1 MALTTFST
9 LFGTLWN
16 LPYLMDRETGL
27 FIILFL
33 TEWEE
38 TFQNGSIHRM
48 ERVCTTAYGMKGS
61 K

>member
-1 MALTTFST
+1 
-9 LFGTLWN
+9 
-16 LPYLMDRETGL
+16 MDRETGL
-27 FIILFL
+27 FIIIFF